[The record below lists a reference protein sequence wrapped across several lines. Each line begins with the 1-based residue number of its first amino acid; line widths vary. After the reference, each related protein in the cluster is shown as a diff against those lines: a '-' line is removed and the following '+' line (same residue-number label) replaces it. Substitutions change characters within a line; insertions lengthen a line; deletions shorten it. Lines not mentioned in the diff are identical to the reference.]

1 MEFYDILTQEPKI
14 YKETFTADQI
24 TQDFYKNHGD
34 ISNHKPKITKMKVKS
49 KSQNQLQLN
58 NNNQDIT
65 KLNSQQQQFTIS
77 NIESYNQEPE
87 QQIIAEIIVQSDL
100 LPQIETSIEIP
111 DICIIHDV
119 IYLIDYQQ
127 QIINRS
133 RFDLMTSEQFNKSFY
148 VAVNQLI
155 DEQSITYSKRSTL
168 TKTKFQLSQLIKVC
182 GKYNI
187 SEIEGHFIYSVE
199 SNLSKYTKQQI
210 QDAILYPEIK
220 RCQHIQLEKDM
231 HEIAIYSYLILV
243 KECQQIMG
251 FNELKQCEIEN
262 WHLKNFHNRVSILFT
277 RQIK

>member
-1 MEFYDILTQEPKI
+1 MEFYDTQTQEKI
-14 YKETFTADQI
+14 NIETLTADQI
-24 TQDFYKNHGD
+24 AQDFYQNHGD
-34 ISNHKPKITKMKVKS
+34 ILNHKLKITKMKVKS
-49 KSQNQLQLN
+49 KSQLQLN
-58 NNNQDIT
+58 STQDIT
-65 KLNSQQQQFTIS
+65 KLNCSQQFTIS
-77 NIESYNQEPE
+77 NKERNKQEPE

-100 LPQIETSIEIP
+100 LPQIETLIDIP
-111 DICIIHDV
+111 DLCIIHDV

-148 VAVNQLI
+148 VAINQLI

-168 TKTKFQLSQLIKVC
+168 TKTKFQLRQLIKVC

-277 RQIK
+277 RQIQ